1 MFTGLIESIG
11 VIRGKRPQDGGM
23 SFQVECH
30 FGSGDYIMGESIA
43 VDGVCVTVETF
54 DVNGF
59 AFSASAETLQRSTIR
74 EKKTGD
80 KVHLERALRLGDRMG
95 GHIVQGHVDGV
106 GDVRQ
111 LVSTGSGAE
120 LRIHIPES
128 LSRYVVEK
136 GSVAVDGVSL
146 TVASL
151 NAAEM
156 TLTLIPATLEA
167 TYLGELKAGD
177 NVNLEVDILSKYV
190 ESILKPQN
198 GIDAEKL
205 KQWGF

>member
-11 VIRGKRPQDGGM
+11 VIRGKRPQDGGL

-30 FGSGDYIMGESIA
+30 FDSGDYIQGESIA

-54 DVNGF
+54 DANGF
-59 AFSASAETLQRSTIR
+59 TFSTSAETLQRSTIR

-111 LVSTGSGAE
+111 LVSKGSGAE
-120 LRIHIPES
+120 LRINIPES

-151 NAAEM
+151 NGADMILA
-156 TLTLIPATLEA
+156 LIPATLEV

-177 NVNLEVDILSKYV
+177 KVNLEVDILSKYV

-198 GIDAEKL
+198 GIDEEKL